1 MKSDRRNAID
11 SPSARLALASLKTE
25 NKVYRLFISMAHS
38 LYFILLLRCKRV
50 NTAHQSIYFPGFFPS
65 HTHFLSIYL

>member
-25 NKVYRLFISMAHS
+25 NKVYRLLISMAHS
-38 LYFILLLRCKRV
+38 L
-50 NTAHQSIYFPGFFPS
+50 
-65 HTHFLSIYL
+65 